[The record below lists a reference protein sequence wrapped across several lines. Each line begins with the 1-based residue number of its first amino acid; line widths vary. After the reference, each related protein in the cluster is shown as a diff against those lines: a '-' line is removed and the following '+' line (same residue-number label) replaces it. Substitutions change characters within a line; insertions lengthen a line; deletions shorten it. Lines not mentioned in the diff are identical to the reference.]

1 MKDTIEKVESFIDID
16 RSFDYIL
23 GMKTKSESKVNLIYQ
38 ATIELLNESG
48 LSEISISKIAKRAKI
63 SSSIIYFYFE
73 SKEDMLIKLYFLLK
87 DQMHQLMFHGVT
99 ESTPVKVGFEK
110 ILRNYSNYILN
121 NKDSFLLMEQ
131 FIGSPF
137 IRKKCKDQN
146 GGVFKPMYP
155 LFERGI
161 EEGLFKDLETNLLV
175 TYSCLP
181 FVEMG
186 KEYLN
191 GAYEFSPTNI
201 DKMIQMSWDAIKV

>member
-1 MKDTIEKVESFIDID
+1 M
-16 RSFDYIL
+16 
-23 GMKTKSESKVNLIYQ
+23 NLIYQ
-38 ATIELLNESG
+38 ATIELINESG
-48 LSEISISKIAKRAKI
+48 LSEVSISKIAKRAKI

-73 SKEDMLIKLYFLLK
+73 SKEDMLIKLYFVLK

-99 ESTPVKVGFEK
+99 ESTPVKEGFEI
-110 ILRNYSNYILN
+110 ILRNYANYILN
-121 NKDSFLLMEQ
+121 HKDSFLLMEQ
-131 FIGSPF
+131 FIDSPF
-137 IRKKCKDQN
+137 IRNNCKDQN

-161 EEGLFKDLETNLLV
+161 KEGFFKDLETNLLV

-191 GAYEFSPTNI
+191 GAYEFSSINI
-201 DKMIQMSWDAIKV
+201 ERMLQMSWDAIKV